1 MNILVS
7 AESFGYGPITTCLSV
22 IKELKKYD
30 DVTVDFIGSGIS
42 LEQAKL
48 SGFFNKFYECD
59 TYDFESL
66 KKFENVFK
74 KYNILFSSENVNGA
88 IYGLNFIK
96 NVYYVDNLVWMWDKI
111 PEQLG
116 MVKKFFIS
124 QTFPCQ
130 ENFKRIGSVIK
141 NPVFVS
147 SVRDLNSKKANKIK
161 NQLLIN
167 IGGASSFLLQ
177 QSVINKFYNK
187 IINDILGTPEA
198 KRFNSIIVCG
208 GSKVINNLNLEVKSK
223 KIKVKTLANKEY
235 LKIMNESSHCIM
247 SSGLG
252 NFIETLNKD
261 KNIMYLP
268 AINYSQLLQL
278 QYYEKMNLGFKILN
292 WNNFNFYHEIPQYLD
307 EVQGVNLVVENVS
320 KFNNGNYQKIVI
332 DSFRDFLSESQE
344 KSFKKR
350 NDLFASYDKN
360 AARIIASTIYDE
372 NKESR

>member
-223 KIKVKTLANKEY
+223 KIKVKTLANEEY
-235 LKIMNESSHCIM
+235 LKVMNESSHCIM

>member
-141 NPVFVS
+141 NPIFVS

-208 GSKVINNLNLEVKSK
+208 GSKVINNMNLEVKSK
-223 KIKVKTLANKEY
+223 KIKVKTLANEEY
-235 LKIMNESSHCIM
+235 LKVMNESSHCIM

-320 KFNNGNYQKIVI
+320 KFNNGNFQKIVI
-332 DSFRDFLSESQE
+332 DSFREFLSESQE